1 MESRRFFF
9 FVARKRFFWG
19 VVKSCPGIS
28 SNDMNNDH
36 NTGNNNINSFCGKF
50 CGNIRRIKTSN
61 GLEFPSNAFELPK
74 KMIVLVDD
82 DFLWGEDNVQEL
94 MLILDECEIP
104 ISIYKYIVY
113 IFMHHW
119 NPAWQR
125 LTWCPIPHRK
135 LINIVEPFQA
145 FWWFSWCLHCFS
157 GPKTQ
162 RFGKKGHDSSYF
174 PWPW

>member
-113 IFMHHW
+113 IFMHH
-119 NPAWQR
+119 
-125 LTWCPIPHRK
+125 
-135 LINIVEPFQA
+135 
-145 FWWFSWCLHCFS
+145 
-157 GPKTQ
+157 
-162 RFGKKGHDSSYF
+162 
-174 PWPW
+174 